1 MLEGEVDSSTIE
13 AGSVLPVIQ
22 VNMVGWQRILTDF
35 SKLPILSPDVY

>member
-22 VNMVGWQRILTDF
+22 VNMVGWQRILADF
-35 SKLPILSPDVY
+35 SMPILSPDVY